1 MCIQTIE
8 NTREK
13 DETLV
18 NPDDE
23 EVLADEA
30 DDEFAGQCKASWLQD
45 FMTCSIIWLSQDSA
59 VLHSADGDN

>member
-1 MCIQTIE
+1 MQTIE

-23 EVLADEA
+23 EVLADEL
-30 DDEFAGQCKASWLQD
+30 DDEFAG
-45 FMTCSIIWLSQDSA
+45 
-59 VLHSADGDN
+59 

>member
-1 MCIQTIE
+1 MTLKPDTDSHCQHFLQTIE

-13 DETLV
+13 DEALV

-30 DDEFAGQCKASWLQD
+30 DDEFAGGVMID
-45 FMTCSIIWLSQDSA
+45 
-59 VLHSADGDN
+59 